1 MTQPAHFITPL
12 RTEALWGE
20 DGLPLYTR
28 DGRRLYKL
36 LSPLVYWSAKYNR
49 LFVVKEGFITDFGS
63 VPRLPVIYTLFGE
76 IAEEPYPLH
85 DMLYSTG
92 ELPREDADAVL
103 LEALEAV
110 GISRWKRLPVYSGV
124 RVGGQSR
131 YCEKEPI
138 EAP

>member
-12 RTEALWGE
+12 RMEALLGD
-20 DGLPLYTR
+20 DGLPLYSR

-36 LSPLVYWSAKYNR
+36 LSPLVYWSAKYER
-49 LFVVKEGFITDFGS
+49 LFVVKDGFITDLGS
-63 VPRLPVIYTLFGE
+63 VPRLPIVYTLLGD

-92 ELPREDADAVL
+92 ELPRKDADEVL

-110 GISRWKRLPVYSGV
+110 GIAGWRRKPIYSGV
-124 RVGGQSR
+124 RVGGGAH

-138 EAP
+138 TAP